1 MRTSRY
7 LGVALV
13 ISAFVFGCNASTN
26 EVKTYDAVTT
36 VINLIATPEHF
47 FNKKIEVDGVFVG
60 FHQDRLYLSSEHA
73 ENLISSL
80 SISVLDDTETEEGSL
95 SFSSCSGEWVKLWAT
110 FIPAQQPGVSTE
122 QGRLVVD
129 RAMLHKDGKTCWKRT
144 EKSRFVE

>member
-1 MRTSRY
+1 MKIHKYS
-7 LGVALV
+7 VALLL
-13 ISAFVFGCNASTN
+13 SAFVFGCHATPK
-26 EVKTYDAVTT
+26 EAYTYDAVTT
-36 VINLIATPEHF
+36 VVNLIATPERY
-47 FNKKIEVDGVFVG
+47 FNKKIEVDGVFIG

-73 ENLISSL
+73 ENMISLL

-95 SFSSCSGEWVKLWAT
+95 TMSPCSGEWVKLWAT
-110 FIPAQQPGVSTE
+110 FIPAQQPGISTE